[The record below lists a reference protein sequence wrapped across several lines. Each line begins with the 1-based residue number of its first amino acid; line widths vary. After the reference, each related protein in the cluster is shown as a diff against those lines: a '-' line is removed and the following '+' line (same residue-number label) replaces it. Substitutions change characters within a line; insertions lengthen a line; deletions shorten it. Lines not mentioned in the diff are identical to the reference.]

1 MSKKR
6 FDALSMQKV
15 WIILGCLQGT
25 PDTFNEITRVFLN
38 AQLISMLTSSSC
50 KKIDYFEFL
59 WISPHALQNITDLE
73 REANI
78 LLRGG
83 CEAAVP
89 RRAARP
95 VVNLSNLL
103 WPG

>member
-25 PDTFNEITRVFLN
+25 PGTFNEITRVFLN
-38 AQLISMLTSSSC
+38 AQLISMLTSYSC

-59 WISPHALQNITDLE
+59 WISPNVLQNISDLE
-73 REANI
+73 RETDI
-78 LLRGG
+78 LLKGG
-83 CEAAVP
+83 FDAAVT
-89 RRAARP
+89 RMAAGP
-95 VVNLSNLL
+95 DVSMYNL
-103 WPG
+103 